1 MSHPVVWFEVL
12 GKDGGKLQAF
22 YRELFGWKVTVD
34 NPMGYGMVETG
45 AKKGIPGG
53 IGGKYQE
60 MGPWVTFY
68 VESPDL
74 ERSLADVEKGGGKVV
89 SPPKALPGGPTL
101 AFFQDPEGHLV
112 GLIKSEPGEA

>member
-1 MSHPVVWFEVL
+1 
-12 GKDGGKLQAF
+12 
-22 YRELFGWKVTVD
+22 
-34 NPMGYGMVETG
+34 
-45 AKKGIPGG
+45 
-53 IGGKYQE
+53 

-74 ERSLADVEKGGGKVV
+74 ERSLSDVEKGGGKVV
-89 SPPKALPGGPTL
+89 SPPKPLPGGPTL